1 MKNREKFLL
10 IFVITIVVLSL
21 GSIISGYIGFS
32 KTSDEQVAFWKEVD
46 DGRTKDKY
54 TFEIEDGIKQNMR
67 DEVDYTARE
76 EALNAYLSYRN
87 TKYSL
92 AYADTN
98 ARMTETINLLF
109 YSLSI
114 TIFVYLMITLKYK
127 NKTQY
132 LLDNLGILMIFAV
145 LWVINNALELSG
157 PLLFANCHLDILS
170 TLYIMFLI
178 GNIIKNIT
186 KRKNEKQAK

>member
-1 MKNREKFLL
+1 
-10 IFVITIVVLSL
+10 
-21 GSIISGYIGFS
+21 
-32 KTSDEQVAFWKEVD
+32 
-46 DGRTKDKY
+46 
-54 TFEIEDGIKQNMR
+54 
-67 DEVDYTARE
+67 
-76 EALNAYLSYRN
+76 
-87 TKYSL
+87 
-92 AYADTN
+92 
-98 ARMTETINLLF
+98 
-109 YSLSI
+109 
-114 TIFVYLMITLKYK
+114 MITLKYK